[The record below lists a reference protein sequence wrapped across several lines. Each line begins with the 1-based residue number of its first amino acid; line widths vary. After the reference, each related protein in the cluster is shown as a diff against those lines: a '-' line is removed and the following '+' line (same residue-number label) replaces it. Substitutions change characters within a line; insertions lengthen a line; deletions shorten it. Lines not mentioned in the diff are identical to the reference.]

1 MQKVFDF
8 LENELCLKENDVIVL
23 GNSYGPD
30 SMALLSLLIR
40 LKKALDIE
48 VVCAHVNHNTGR
60 PGQIKEQQF
69 VEKFCRNNGVVFE
82 TMIIEDYG
90 DDNFHNEAHTKR
102 YNFFHKLVKQYNA
115 KYLFTAHHGD
125 DLMETILMR
134 IVRGS
139 TLRGYSGFSQVVN
152 KGNYKKVRP
161 LINLTKEEI
170 LEYNRKN
177 KIPYAIDTSNQKD

>member
-1 MQKVFDF
+1 MVIMEEAYNYLLND
-8 LENELCLKENDVIVL
+8 LKIKYGDSVVAAVS
-23 GNSYGPD
+23 GGPD

-102 YNFFHKLVKQYNA
+102 YNYFHKLVKQYNA
-115 KYLFTAHHGD
+115 
-125 DLMETILMR
+125 
-134 IVRGS
+134 
-139 TLRGYSGFSQVVN
+139 
-152 KGNYKKVRP
+152 
-161 LINLTKEEI
+161 
-170 LEYNRKN
+170 
-177 KIPYAIDTSNQKD
+177 